1 MSKKVNVYSAE
12 TALGALEV
20 RGKQVFAPKNRG
32 DIPDPLFIAYDMD
45 FLLNGE
51 KFAECGIY
59 QITKDKKQGF
69 TDVQGDSEEVLL
81 YCDGQ
86 DEDLGEIA
94 YQLFHNSVDRPDLPI
109 DTFMLLSD
117 LTFVSAKPEL
127 AMECIKGIFH
137 NQHDFD
143 AKHPARY
150 VTYIEEEKTTA
161 FDQLKA
167 AGIPFFY
174 CNEPMCVTED
184 YVIAVYDCKAF
195 EDKNSLDAMN
205 AIEENPEPDE
215 DEAD

>member
-12 TALGALEV
+12 TALGTLEV
-20 RGKQVFAPKNRG
+20 RGKQLFVPKNKG
-32 DIPDPLFIAYDMD
+32 DIPDPLVIAYNME

-137 NQHDFD
+137 NSTISAQSTRLGMLHTLKKKKRLRSTSSKLLVFRSST
-143 AKHPARY
+143 ATSRCVSRKTMSSPSTIARHSR
-150 VTYIEEEKTTA
+150 IRIRSM
-161 FDQLKA
+161 Q
-167 AGIPFFY
+167 
-174 CNEPMCVTED
+174 
-184 YVIAVYDCKAF
+184 
-195 EDKNSLDAMN
+195 
-205 AIEENPEPDE
+205 
-215 DEAD
+215 